1 MTSGGVSRVTIVAPK
16 TRIDLALPSDV
27 AFADLLPTILRHAG
41 RELADDPA
49 ASRGWAL
56 SQAGAPPLD
65 PDKSPKQLEIRDG
78 EMLYLRPSGDEFP
91 EPIFDDVI
99 DAVATATH
107 NRAGRWKPSTTRT
120 FGLVLGIISLII
132 GAAMVLFAGPPHLPS
147 ALVGLGVA
155 VVLLGVA
162 TVLSRAFGDSRTGA
176 IFGILALCYLGV
188 SGLILLAGDRSL
200 TNLAAPHV
208 LISATAILLGSAIA
222 IVGIADLVSV
232 FLGTFVTATGLCLGA
247 LLCITLGASPAAAAA
262 AVATLGYALIPSL
275 PMFSFRLAGL
285 PIPSIPSTPEQMRT
299 DNETVA
305 GARVLALSERSDH
318 ILGGLL
324 GAIAV
329 LGVGAGGMT
338 ATTGGRAGGVFAL
351 VTGLFLMARA
361 RWFIS
366 RRQRLPLLIAGA
378 VILGVVLVGVFAGA
392 SAVTRLSAGLGCV
405 VLVAAISVGFA
416 LASSRGRRS
425 PVLGRMLDLAEMV
438 LVLAIIPLAV
448 WVCGLYEWVRSIRD
462 L

>member
-162 TVLSRAFGDSRTGA
+162 TVLSRAFGDSRTGS

-200 TNLAAPHV
+200 SELAAPHV

-247 LLCITLGASPAAAAA
+247 LSAS
-262 AVATLGYALIPSL
+262 LS
-275 PMFSFRLAGL
+275 
-285 PIPSIPSTPEQMRT
+285 
-299 DNETVA
+299 
-305 GARVLALSERSDH
+305 ARVRRRPPQPWRRWAMRPFRRCPCSRSDW
-318 ILGGLL
+318 LGCRFPRSPRDQNKC
-324 GAIAV
+324 AP
-329 LGVGAGGMT
+329 MT
-338 ATTGGRAGGVFAL
+338 KLSLARGFWPCRSGQIRSWVVSLARSRRWVRAPEGRPRPREARAGGAL
-351 VTGLFLMARA
+351 P
-361 RWFIS
+361 WS
-366 RRQRLPLLIAGA
+366 
-378 VILGVVLVGVFAGA
+378 LGY
-392 SAVTRLSAGLGCV
+392 S
-405 VLVAAISVGFA
+405 
-416 LASSRGRRS
+416 
-425 PVLGRMLDLAEMV
+425 
-438 LVLAIIPLAV
+438 
-448 WVCGLYEWVRSIRD
+448 
-462 L
+462 